1 MSKITAA
8 KRTMGADDTLCCVND
23 GVTTVGAL
31 VRAEHPWTDPQ
42 LAGLYDAFGF
52 DADLPL
58 YLELAAAEGGRILE
72 LACGS
77 GRVLLPLARAGHT
90 VVGVD
95 GSPPML
101 ALARAKLQREPEL
114 HSRARL
120 VHADIRTFDV
130 LDHAPFD
137 VAILAVKSF
146 AYLIERADQLAC
158 LQRIAEHLRPGGL
171 LSIDFLHPRPE
182 WLSTAAGSMRDDL
195 VQQSSG
201 VTVSRVESVVS
212 TDLARQVRVIR
223 SAYEIID
230 DRGVVV
236 AKRFVEWPYR
246 YTYRFEAEHLLERAG
261 FEIQAVYSGYAREPI
276 TSAASTLVFLA
287 RRG

>member
-1 MSKITAA
+1 MRSWPA
-8 KRTMGADDTLCCVND
+8 C
-23 GVTTVGAL
+23 TTPSGSMPTYHSTWSL
-31 VRAEHPWTDPQ
+31 RRPR
-42 LAGLYDAFGF
+42 
-52 DADLPL
+52 
-58 YLELAAAEGGRILE
+58 AAASSSSRAAAVGCCCRS
-72 LACGS
+72 LAPATLS
-77 GRVLLPLARAGHT
+77 
-90 VVGVD
+90 
-95 GSPPML
+95 
-101 ALARAKLQREPEL
+101 LARAKLQREPEL

-230 DRGVVV
+230 DR
-236 AKRFVEWPYR
+236 
-246 YTYRFEAEHLLERAG
+246 
-261 FEIQAVYSGYAREPI
+261 
-276 TSAASTLVFLA
+276 
-287 RRG
+287 